1 MYFSFKQVAITY
13 MYYEC
18 EGYYALIPCS
28 DKALIY
34 WDCLSTVTVQSGNET
49 TYKPN
54 TRLDLVAN

>member
-1 MYFSFKQVAITY
+1 
-13 MYYEC
+13 MYYERD
-18 EGYYALIPCS
+18 GYYALIPCS

-54 TRLDLVAN
+54 TRLNLVAN